1 MSNLPLPQEYR
12 LIASV
17 VDNLSSGV
25 LLSDPNQLDNPIV
38 FANPSFTTI
47 TGYSSEEVCG
57 RNCRFL
63 QGEATDPA
71 IVREIREAI
80 ASRRPFRGLVQN
92 YRKDG
97 SPFLNGL
104 AITPVFDEHR
114 NLRHFLGLTNDVLA
128 PREQLQAL
136 AARLTAARE
145 EERTQMARE
154 IHDVLGQALTSL
166 KMDLS
171 WLRRRAG
178 DMPQNELPA
187 LLEEKTLAMS
197 QMLDATIGAVRQMA
211 TDLRPALLDDPGLE
225 AAAEWH
231 VQQFEIRSG
240 IACDFESQLG
250 QNPLEAAIST
260 ALFRILQETLTNVAR
275 HARAT
280 RVEVKLF
287 YDGDDVVLCVRDNG
301 RGATALELSNGV
313 QSLGIVGM
321 RERMLAL
328 NGTIEIHGVAGKGT
342 TVSVRVPIAGNGTPL
357 SVQVADVSSTRN
369 PRGGEVL

>member
-1 MSNLPLPQEYR
+1 MSKLSLPQEYR
-12 LIASV
+12 LVASV

-25 LLSDPNQLDNPIV
+25 LLSDPNLPDNPII
-38 FANPSFTTI
+38 FANQSFTAI
-47 TGYSSEEVCG
+47 TGYSTEEVCG

-63 QGEATDPA
+63 QGVATDPIIA
-71 IVREIREAI
+71 QEIREAI
-80 ASRRPFRGLVQN
+80 EARRPFRGLVQN

-104 AITPVFDEHR
+104 AITPIFDER
-114 NLRHFLGLTNDVLA
+114 GNLRHFLGLTNDVLA

-166 KMDLS
+166 KMDLW

-187 LLEEKTLAMS
+187 LVEEKTLAMS
-197 QMLDATIGAVRQMA
+197 QMLDETIRAVRQIA
-211 TDLRPALLDDPGLE
+211 TDLRPPLLDDPGLE

-231 VQQFEIRSG
+231 VQQFGSRSG
-240 IACDFESQLG
+240 VACDFKSQLG
-250 QNPLEAAIST
+250 QTFVGAEIST

-275 HARAT
+275 HAGAT
-280 RVEVKLF
+280 RVEVQLSRE
-287 YDGDDVVLCVRDNG
+287 GDNVVLEVRDNG
-301 RGATALELSNGV
+301 RGITALELSHGT

-321 RERMLAL
+321 RERVLAL
-328 NGTIEIHGVAGKGT
+328 NGTVEIHGATGKGT
-342 TVSVRVPIAGNGTPL
+342 TVTVSVPIDGDGAPL
-357 SVQVADVSSTRN
+357 SAHAAHISSTRN
-369 PRGGEVL
+369 PSQGEAL